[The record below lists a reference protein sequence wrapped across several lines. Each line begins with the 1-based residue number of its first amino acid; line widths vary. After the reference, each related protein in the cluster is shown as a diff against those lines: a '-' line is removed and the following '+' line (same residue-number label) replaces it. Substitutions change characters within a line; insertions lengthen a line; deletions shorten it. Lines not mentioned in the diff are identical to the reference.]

1 MSANLSATA
10 LGWSQLYANQPKIA
24 ADTAKT
30 WAEVPLTEA
39 QTQETQSRVPLN
51 VAQAGYYGAQVPYL
65 GALTNKTAIEAAQSQ
80 IILNN
85 MQSRGRN
92 TGTTYQLPSD
102 EEGGTTPPA
111 QGGGGGGGNIGPG
124 TPDGSSGTTRELMA
138 YAPSRPAAGPNT
150 TMLASAAPQPQP
162 QLGFGGVAAG
172 GPLMMGATTTQPV
185 SPSVASALADPS
197 ALVADPNTGQMVT
210 KAQYLASHP
219 QTQTQP
225 PPPPP
230 GPMQLAQA
238 GPPGAAPVPGSTTL
252 QRTPVAGQRPQ
263 PGEYFAPLGVT
274 VPPELVD
281 SYWMALRNG
290 ANPVDALAHIRQ
302 VRNDTLLQFAYG
314 GGTPEGWR
322 KSVEKAYLSGFL
334 DEDHYRQL
342 HTHPEL
348 WMDTIRQLQNP
359 ETTARQDEA
368 MRANGMRYSSVAH
381 NYAWEPAYHAGA
393 APVEAGYQK
402 NSDGT
407 YTPLM
412 LTPNELA
419 ARAGVPV
426 VGGGPPG
433 PAERGGANQPPAP
446 GATTPGASKFDAY
459 AAAIHGHEGSS
470 PTMGNYGWIPST
482 KVAMARQFAPDAVK
496 GMSDEQIVAA
506 QLSPDAEQKM
516 LQGFTANNAVKLT
529 EAGIRASTA
538 NLGMA
543 HYIGA
548 QGVKNLATVPPDM
561 TMTQME
567 QNGLL
572 AKGSVAGNR
581 ELQGNTTA
589 RGFIQWA
596 QKKYG
601 NTTLTADD
609 LSGTTKVAGPGV
621 PTTPPAATPPAAT
634 PPAPGATPTAPAPG
648 QYQGMPQVPEALKS
662 VLTVEAGRIAAD
674 QKIVEETQTG
684 AMKAQAAI
692 PVMLEARS
700 KIPQLESGAGGD
712 WRASASNWVHTYLG
726 DEGAAAK
733 LSAYVMQADPKS
745 ATAKQEFIKQAFA
758 MVTSAE
764 AQNPGTRVGA
774 MLTNYY
780 SKAMP
785 NINMTGDAIK
795 EMINFML
802 VGSQMARDY
811 SNGAAGHFNDT
822 YDKWAD
828 NNTQNRYTP
837 LTKFDQKWTSAG
849 SVNAPQVYLAAS
861 GLLNS
866 HDWTKVGM
874 GNLTPEQRREAV
886 RIASEV
892 DPSARFTNSQ
902 LVAPS
907 AAAPR

>member
-1 MSANLSATA
+1 
-10 LGWSQLYANQPKIA
+10 
-24 ADTAKT
+24 
-30 WAEVPLTEA
+30 
-39 QTQETQSRVPLN
+39 
-51 VAQAGYYGAQVPYL
+51 
-65 GALTNKTAIEAAQSQ
+65 
-80 IILNN
+80 
-85 MQSRGRN
+85 
-92 TGTTYQLPSD
+92 
-102 EEGGTTPPA
+102 
-111 QGGGGGGGNIGPG
+111 
-124 TPDGSSGTTRELMA
+124 
-138 YAPSRPAAGPNT
+138 
-150 TMLASAAPQPQP
+150 
-162 QLGFGGVAAG
+162 
-172 GPLMMGATTTQPV
+172 
-185 SPSVASALADPS
+185 
-197 ALVADPNTGQMVT
+197 
-210 KAQYLASHP
+210 
-219 QTQTQP
+219 
-225 PPPPP
+225 
-230 GPMQLAQA
+230 MQLAQA

-446 GATTPGASKFDAY
+446 VPGATTPGASKFDAY

-496 GMSDEQIVAA
+496 GMTDEQIVAA
-506 QLSPDAEQKM
+506 QLPPDAERKM

-572 AKGSVAGNR
+572 TKGSVAGNR

-601 NTTLTADD
+601 NTTMTADD

-634 PPAPGATPTAPAPG
+634 PPAPG
-648 QYQGMPQVPEALKS
+648 QYQGRPQLPPGTPEINVHNIQTDNKAVDGANDASFSAQGQQRTVQDMLDRTPRLK
-662 VLTVEAGRIAAD
+662 EAGAFGYGAEFRTNASSLFHQLIKGLSPGGQSD
-674 QKIVEETQTG
+674 LLKKFDSWNFENQTDR
-684 AMKAQAAI
+684 
-692 PVMLEARS
+692 EA
-700 KIPQLESGAGGD
+700 
-712 WRASASNWVHTYLG
+712 
-726 DEGAAAK
+726 
-733 LSAYVMQADPKS
+733 
-745 ATAKQEFIKQAFA
+745 FIKEATNLAIQQEAA
-758 MVTSAE
+758 LPGVRSGIGIATLVGKGSPSLNMQGDTVTE
-764 AQNPGTRVGA
+764 LLNR
-774 MLTNYY
+774 
-780 SKAMP
+780 
-785 NINMTGDAIK
+785 
-795 EMINFML
+795 ML
-802 VGSQMARDY
+802 VGHMMTQDY
-811 SNGAAGHFNDT
+811 ANGLNDAVTQKQQNIDLNTQRYDPVQREYDKDWTGPKGLHNPNVYLGAASL
-822 YDKWAD
+822 
-828 NNTQNRYTP
+828 
-837 LTKFDQKWTSAG
+837 LTDDGKTDDWKKRLS
-849 SVNAPQVYLAAS
+849 PQQQQAAVELAMRANPNWLPP
-861 GLLNS
+861 GY
-866 HDWTKVGM
+866 
-874 GNLTPEQRREAV
+874 RRA
-886 RIASEV
+886 
-892 DPSARFTNSQ
+892 Q
-902 LVAPS
+902 
-907 AAAPR
+907 